1 MHTNEFF
8 SRSSTP
14 LRYGRRAALDGIWM
28 HEDAGVDAKS
38 ASSAEASGKLNA
50 DAFAGI
56 VAATPLI
63 AIDLIVEDAQGKVLL
78 GLRRN
83 PPAQDF
89 WFVPGGRVRKGETLD
104 TAFSRICCEELG
116 RQLARGEARFAGV
129 FEHFYD
135 TNFRGTAGATTHY
148 IVHAYR
154 LRAEREALDLPA
166 QQHSCYLWM
175 PPEAALHQAGVHPYT
190 KAYFQN

>member
-1 MHTNEFF
+1 MHIDEFF
-8 SRSSTP
+8 SRGGAP

-28 HEDAGVDAKS
+28 HDDAGIDGP
-38 ASSAEASGKLNA
+38 EASGRLDA

-56 VAATPLI
+56 VAAAPLI

-104 TAFSRICCEELG
+104 AAFARICCEELG
-116 RQLARGEARFAGV
+116 RPYARAEARLAGV

-148 IVHAYR
+148 VVHAYR

-166 QQHSCYLWM
+166 QQHSRYLWTD
-175 PPEAALHQAGVHPYT
+175 PHAALRQADVHPYT
-190 KAYFQN
+190 KAYLQD